1 MSVIYNSTGIFG
13 QVIEGLTVDIT
24 GSLFMSLLM
33 LTILLVAIL
42 LAFRVPLEFQAVLI
56 APLLFT
62 LMAYSQ
68 EFLAIGGV
76 LAIFMG
82 IIFARMLAK

>member
-68 EFLAIGGV
+68 EVLAIGGV